1 MLLFTNTQICKYA
14 HKTRYHECLYQIKA
28 VFPSK
33 DLDVIVEGCN
43 SHDHTYP
50 DDYVESNQGFVARVH
65 QEQK

>member
-1 MLLFTNTQICKYA
+1 MLFTNTVA
-14 HKTRYHECLYQIKA
+14 NTPRRPGRYHECLYQIKA
-28 VFPSK
+28 VFPCK
-33 DLDVIVEGCN
+33 DLDVTVEGCN